1 MDKPQAAQCGV
12 HFMDEWNI
20 FNLLFM
26 IMMSF
31 KLGILLTLDVIFVYL
46 DLAFSFLTNALNFKN
61 YFKFVWWVYIT
72 F

>member
-1 MDKPQAAQCGV
+1 MD
-12 HFMDEWNI
+12 DWNI
-20 FNLLFM
+20 FNLLFL

-61 YFKFVWWVYIT
+61 YFEFVQWVYIT

>member
-12 HFMDEWNI
+12 HFMDDWNI

-46 DLAFSFLTNALNFKN
+46 DLAF
-61 YFKFVWWVYIT
+61 
-72 F
+72 

>member
-1 MDKPQAAQCGV
+1 MD
-12 HFMDEWNI
+12 DWNI

-61 YFKFVWWVYIT
+61 YSEFVQWVYIT

>member
-1 MDKPQAAQCGV
+1 MD
-12 HFMDEWNI
+12 DWNI

-61 YFKFVWWVYIT
+61 YSEFEQWVYIT
-72 F
+72 IKQEN